1 MECGGDHH
9 GAKDRRGAWC
19 PRSLGGTSCRDP
31 ENPLVR
37 VLSPHRLSLT
47 PLFLGLIFALCP
59 CQGSTAFTQE
69 QVNPLIVSEQLLW
82 IAGKKIANVDTYR
95 IPLITYTPRGHLLAF
110 SEARKDGAYDEGP
123 KFLAMRRSMDKGAT
137 WEPTTF
143 IEDDGT
149 PLDGLSLGVVV
160 VDDETGYI
168 FIVYTVCAHYIHC
181 SVAST
186 MVIASID
193 DGATWSSPRNLSK
206 ELNCTKMFSPGPGY
220 GIQKKLAPSKGR
232 LIVCGHGTISGDG
245 VFCLLSDDH
254 GVTWRY
260 GGSLK
265 SIPYNQ
271 PKRAQ
276 DFNPDECQPYELPDG
291 SVVINARNQNFY
303 HCHCRIVVQS
313 FDGCESLLLE
323 HVTFDETLVDPA
335 VAAGALFK
343 NDIVFFTN
351 PAHYSSRVNLTL
363 RWSFCN
369 GNSWVKETS
378 QIWAAASGYSSITTL
393 DHTIDD
399 EQYIYIIYEKGRV
412 DITESISI
420 AKVNIYGLL

>member
-1 MECGGDHH
+1 METDVVY
-9 GAKDRRGAWC
+9 
-19 PRSLGGTSCRDP
+19 PRDP
-31 ENPLVR
+31 PVSGGQGCTRNLMSEGDTGKSPVPASNLRPL
-37 VLSPHRLSLT
+37 LLAPI
-47 PLFLGLIFALCP
+47 FFALLLAIGASR
-59 CQGSTAFTQE
+59 GSAAFTQD
-69 QVNPLIVSEQLLW
+69 QVSPLIVSEQLLW
-82 IAGKKIANVDTYR
+82 ISGKKIADVDTYR

-110 SEARKDGAYDEGP
+110 SEARKDGAYDQGP

-149 PLDGLSLGVVV
+149 PLDGLSLGAVV
-160 VDDETGYI
+160 VDDEAGYM
-168 FIVYTVCAHYIHC
+168 FVLYTLCAHYIHC

-186 MVIASID
+186 MIIGSVD
-193 DGATWSSPRNLSK
+193 DGATWSPPRNLSR
-206 ELNCTKMFSPGPGY
+206 ELNCTKMFMPGPGY
-220 GIQKKLAPSKGR
+220 GIQKKVAPSKGR

-254 GVTWRY
+254 GANWRF

-265 SIPYNQ
+265 SIPYNH
-271 PKRAQ
+271 PKKAQ

-335 VAAGALFK
+335 VAAGALYK

-351 PAHYSSRVNLTL
+351 PAHANSRVNLTL

-369 GNSWVKETS
+369 GTSWVKQTA
-378 QIWAAASGYSSITTL
+378 QIWASASGYSSMTSL
-393 DHTIDD
+393 DRAIDD

-412 DITESISI
+412 DITESISL